1 MVLGSA
7 FDILQRG
14 WPPRTAYVD
23 YPLGYS
29 CGKPFDAADQRAI
42 AASALS
48 MLHEPLAE
56 GGALAALSVGGW
68 AEDEED
74 MNLTIGGGGMVR
86 PHTFHR
92 PGEDSADEWRALL
105 GRGSRARTRGSHAT
119 GCGDTKPLRTWPR
132 RAAGRV
138 GSCRQ
143 RRCARPR

>member
-1 MVLGSA
+1 VVLGSA

-48 MLHEPLAE
+48 MLHEPLGE

-105 GRGSRARTRGSHAT
+105 GRGSRARTRGSRAM
-119 GCGDTKPLRTWPR
+119 GYGDTKPLRTWPR